1 MFTFL
6 SARGALGNKI
16 LKCSREI
23 WSWERCAGRFM
34 WLAVVSGQGMVILA
48 CSQKACNVVCPQQR
62 QAPSKLFLLSE
73 AVLLLIISTRAL
85 SCMPL
90 PHAAVLIF
98 QRVNCQVGT
107 YGRHNPQRTRRRKCL
122 SDAFWKE
129 MVVFQASNL
138 RETGNNIVCLSDAFK
153 NATDTFSALF
163 LSSFLF
169 YHEPLCQH
177 TGHLSRLAVL
187 PFSYDSL
194 LSFMELRVLACQ
206 PSEQLVRWPIFAT
219 VLQEWLISEFDWSSI
234 TFSGGIV
241 YRQSVHLT
249 AGRKRRWRGG
259 SVGLGEKWWVFW
271 PAEILI
277 LNGEANYLQRDMFS
291 DRCVVLDP
299 RVPLEY
305 TSCICSFFFPFFK
318 KSVLNVS
325 RDWVMQSRE
334 DCTLLKFPSF

>member
-6 SARGALGNKI
+6 SARGALGNRI
-16 LKCSREI
+16 LKCLREV
-23 WSWERCAGRFM
+23 WSWERCAGRFV

-48 CSQKACNVVCPQQR
+48 CSQKACNVVCPHQR
-62 QAPSKLFLLSE
+62 QASSRLFLLSE

-85 SCMPL
+85 SRMPL

-107 YGRHNPQRTRRRKCL
+107 YRQHNPQSTRRRKCL

-138 RETGNNIVCLSDAFK
+138 RETGKNIVCLSDAFK

-163 LSSFLF
+163 LSSFFVL
-169 YHEPLCQH
+169 LWTAVH

-206 PSEQLVRWPIFAT
+206 PSEQL
-219 VLQEWLISEFDWSSI
+219 
-234 TFSGGIV
+234 
-241 YRQSVHLT
+241 
-249 AGRKRRWRGG
+249 
-259 SVGLGEKWWVFW
+259 LG
-271 PAEILI
+271 
-277 LNGEANYLQRDMFS
+277 
-291 DRCVVLDP
+291 
-299 RVPLEY
+299 
-305 TSCICSFFFPFFK
+305 
-318 KSVLNVS
+318 
-325 RDWVMQSRE
+325 
-334 DCTLLKFPSF
+334 